1 MTGYQERMQ
10 AWLNDPA
17 IDEESKKEIR
27 DSKDRLDLEDRFY
40 KDLDFGTA
48 GLRGKLGV
56 GTNRMNTYMV
66 GKATQAFADYILS
79 HGMAAAKRG
88 VVIAYDS
95 RHQSDVFALQTALVF
110 AGNGIKAYL
119 FEGLRPTPEL
129 SFAVLHLGTI
139 AGVVVTASHNPKEYN
154 GYKAYWE
161 DGSQI
166 LPEIADRVMAGMTDM
181 SSFSAIKI
189 STEKD
194 ALEQGLLQYVGKEI
208 DEIYL
213 NKVLALSIYDKEI
226 AKDIAIVYTPLN
238 GTGNVPVRAILG
250 RRGFT
255 NLHVVEEQAMP
266 DPNFTTV
273 GYPNPEDVQA
283 FRLAEKLGSE
293 VGAEL
298 LIATDPDADRLAVM
312 VANPKGGYLHINGN
326 QAGVLLVNYLLRG
339 LQDKGNLP
347 QNGCIIKSLV
357 TGDMAKR
364 IALDF
369 GVATFDVLT
378 GFKNICSL
386 ANKFAETGEYTFIF
400 GFEES
405 IGYLAGDFVKDKDA
419 VSAAMLFAEM
429 AAYYKT
435 QGIKIIDV
443 LEKLFQQYGYY
454 KEKVVSI
461 VLEGIAGQQR
471 ILRMMDWYRLNFPT
485 NIGEHKLVLAE
496 DFQTG
501 MSYNVQTKLS
511 EKLFLTDRS
520 NVLKYRFEDESWYAV
535 RPSGTEPKIKLY
547 IYTLGKNSFEAAAK
561 LHLYSE
567 AILGL
572 LNQVE

>member
-1 MTGYQERMQ
+1 MLGYLERMQ

-17 IDEESKKEIR
+17 IDEESKKEI
-27 DSKDRLDLEDRFY
+27 KNNKNKLDLEDRFY

-79 HGMAAAKRG
+79 HGVAAAKRG

-95 RHQSDVFALQTALVF
+95 RHQSDVFALETALVF

-129 SFAVLHLGTI
+129 SFAIRHLDTI

-166 LPEIADRVMAGMTDM
+166 LAEIADTVMAGMANM
-181 SSFSAIKI
+181 VSFSAIKI
-189 STEKD
+189 SSKIA

-213 NKVLALSIYDKEI
+213 AKVLALSIYDKEI

-238 GTGNVPVRAILG
+238 GTGNVPVRTILA

-255 NLHVVEEQAMP
+255 NLHIVEEQAMP
-266 DPNFTTV
+266 DPDFTTV

-283 FRLAEKLGSE
+283 FRLAEKLGTK

-312 VANPKGGYLHINGN
+312 VRDAKGGYLAINGN

-339 LQDKGNLP
+339 LQSKGKLP
-347 QNGCIIKSLV
+347 KNGCIIKSLV
-357 TGDMAKR
+357 TGDMAKK

-378 GFKNICSL
+378 GFKNICGL
-386 ANKFAETGEYTFIF
+386 ANKFAESGEYTFLF
-400 GFEES
+400 GYEES
-405 IGYLAGDFVKDKDA
+405 IGYLAGDFVRDKDA

-429 AAYYKT
+429 AAYYQA
-435 QGIKIIDV
+435 QGIRIINV
-443 LEKLFQQYGYY
+443 LEQLFQHYGYY
-454 KEKVVSI
+454 KETVVSI
-461 VLEGIAGQQR
+461 VLEGITGQQR
-471 ILRMMDWYRLNFPT
+471 ISRMMDWYRANFPT
-485 NIGEHKLVLAE
+485 KIGQHKLILVE
-496 DFQTG
+496 DFQIG
-501 MSYNVQTKLS
+501 MSLNIQTRAS
-511 EKLFLTDRS
+511 EPLFLTDRS
-520 NVLKYRFEDESWYAV
+520 NVLKYRFDDESWYAV

-547 IYTLGKNSFEAAAK
+547 IYTLGTSDHEATAK

-567 AILGL
+567 AILSL
-572 LNQVE
+572 LHQVE